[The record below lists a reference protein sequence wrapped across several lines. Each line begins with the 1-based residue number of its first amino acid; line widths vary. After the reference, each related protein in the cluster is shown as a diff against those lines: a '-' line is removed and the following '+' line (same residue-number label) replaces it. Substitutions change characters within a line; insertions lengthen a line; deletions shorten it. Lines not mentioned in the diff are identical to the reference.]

1 MKPGRKTNQ
10 FKYLMQNI
18 LEWSDLISGGN
29 SFNMVKTADLS
40 PDRGNFHSYSQT
52 VIYTTIMKNSQ
63 GSARISIKW
72 AFNVF
77 F

>member
-29 SFNMVKTADLS
+29 SFNIVKTADLS
-40 PDRGNFHSYSQT
+40 PDTGNFHSYSQT

-77 F
+77 L